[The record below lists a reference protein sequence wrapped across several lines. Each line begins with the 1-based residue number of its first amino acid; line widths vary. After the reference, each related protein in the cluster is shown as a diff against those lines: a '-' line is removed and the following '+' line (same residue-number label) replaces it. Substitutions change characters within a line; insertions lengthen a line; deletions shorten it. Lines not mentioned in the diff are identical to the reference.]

1 MKYKTIGFPISPK
14 ENEKRRAIVPGDVAQ
29 LIRPGNVYIEE
40 GYGRVL
46 GISDEEYQS
55 AGCRIC
61 AHAET
66 LRKDIV
72 CDPKI
77 GDAYYLEDMHAGQ
90 ILFGWVHATQ
100 NRDITDKII
109 SRGLTA
115 YAWEKMFDKGRHV
128 FWFNNELAGEAA
140 VYHAFQSYGALPY
153 GLDVAVIGNGNTA
166 RGASRVLNMLGARVM
181 QYNRKQEL
189 LLRSEIGRY
198 DVIVNCVFWDVTR
211 TDHMICRKDLKRMK
225 PHAMIIDVSCDRKG
239 GIETCIPTTV
249 EEPTYVVDGILH
261 YAVDHTPSFFF
272 KTFSYQNSGI
282 ILPYLNQLMTGQVGA
297 VLKNALILE
306 NGSIIDKDIIAYQ
319 GR

>member
-1 MKYKTIGFPISPK
+1 MKYKSIGFPISPK
-14 ENEKRRAIVPGDVAQ
+14 ENEKRRAIVPREIGK
-29 LIRPGNVYIEE
+29 LIRPGLAYVEE
-40 GYGRVL
+40 GYGHVL
-46 GISDEEYQS
+46 GIADEEYRA
-55 AGCRIC
+55 AGCHIC
-61 AHAET
+61 AHDET

-77 GDAYYLEDMHAGQ
+77 GDAYYLETLREGQ

-100 NRDITDKII
+100 NRDITDTIMG
-109 SRGLTA
+109 RGLTA
-115 YAWEKMFDKGRHV
+115 YAWEKMFAKGRHI

-140 VYHAFQSYGALPY
+140 VYHAFQSYGMLPF

-189 LLRSEIGRY
+189 LLRSELHLY
-198 DVIVNCVFWDVTR
+198 DVIVNCVFWDITR
-211 TDHMICRKDLKRMK
+211 TDHMIFRKDLKRMK
-225 PHAMIIDVSCDRKG
+225 QGAMIIDVSCDRKG

-272 KTFSYQNSGI
+272 KTFSYQNSAVI
-282 ILPYLNQLMTGQVGA
+282 YPYLNQLMTGQIGP
-297 VLKNALILE
+297 VLSDALILE
-306 NGSIIDKDIIAYQ
+306 NGRIVDQDIVEYQ
-319 GR
+319 DR